1 VTRKVAD
8 GASRRTPGKSEI
20 MEFYRRMNP
29 KPGTPMIIYRG
40 AQIAA
45 DKQNLEQPPPQEENG
60 L

>member
-1 VTRKVAD
+1 
-8 GASRRTPGKSEI
+8 